1 MKIELRSR
9 KHKSGNT
16 TLYLEFYEKG
26 GRRQYESL
34 NLYLI
39 PEKTDNDRRV
49 NEATLKKALKIKSE
63 RILGICSKP
72 EGKAVSTPTA
82 EFSKWMDE
90 YLLHLQKG
98 DRYSLAYQKHM
109 RSTVNIVKS
118 YLTHINRPSLM
129 MDKVDKS
136 FYKNFLTYV
145 KDVYRNMKSLN
156 RPKPLSPKTM
166 LLIQTDVNSM
176 LKYAVEQGVLQKHPF
191 YELEKRETFV
201 KTPSDRDYLTV
212 EELKRMSEVETGS
225 PITKQTF
232 MFCCFTGLRHSDL
245 LQLYWRDIRET
256 EDGLQVY
263 VQSMQKTKKSAVIPL
278 GKQALEWM
286 PERGTASLDDR
297 VFTHIPLLCN
307 ADRALKRM
315 TAKAGI
321 DKSISFHCRRHYPN
335 SFPLKTN
342 DLQRIVS

>member
-26 GRRQYESL
+26 GKRQYESL

-72 EGKAVSTPTA
+72 EGRAVSTPNA
-82 EFSKWMDE
+82 ELSKWMDE
-90 YLLHLQKG
+90 YLQHLQEG

-118 YLTHINRPSLM
+118 YLAHINRPSLM

-136 FYKNFLTYV
+136 FYKSFLTYI
-145 KDVYRNMKSLN
+145 KDVYRNMKSPK

-166 LLIQTDVNSM
+166 LLIQTNVNSM

-191 YELEKRETFV
+191 YELEKRETFA

-212 EELKRMSEVETGS
+212 EELKRISEVETGS
-225 PITKQTF
+225 PVTKQAF

-321 DKSISFHCRRHYPN
+321 DKSISFHMRSHNKIFY
-335 SFPLKTN
+335 
-342 DLQRIVS
+342 